1 MSGQAIVAPRSRPDG
16 ERDWFLRTSTS
27 SPSDTELLETSLSKV
42 PWAELSQAPMWAHL
56 LVAEL
61 DASFFGG
68 KVSSDPFDSHRL
80 REGVN
85 LMSRVCTRLRLTGRH
100 AATTSRAEGTSLV
113 LCLFEK
119 REDRD
124 AVGDLAAAGRSEGA
138 EEWASRRIFSLCA
151 AAHER
156 LVAVGGETDQ
166 RYAGRRRR
174 EREREAA
181 MQSLRWGDA

>member
-1 MSGQAIVAPRSRPDG
+1 MPCVRGRTVRVAG
-16 ERDWFLRTSTS
+16 FCKLRL
-27 SPSDTELLETSLSKV
+27 PCRQVLNLLEISLSKV
-42 PWAELSQAPMWAHL
+42 PWADLSQAAKQAHL

-68 KVSSDPFDSHRL
+68 KVPSDPFDSHRL
-80 REGVN
+80 REGAN
-85 LMSRVCTRLRLTGRH
+85 LLSRVCTRLGLAGRH
-100 AATTSRAEGTSLV
+100 AATTSRAEGASRV

-124 AVGDLAAAGRSEGA
+124 MVADLAAAGRSEEAGD
-138 EEWASRRIFSLCA
+138 WASRRILSLCA

-156 LVAVGGETDQ
+156 LVAVGGETDH

-181 MQSLRWGDA
+181 VQSLRWGDT

>member
-1 MSGQAIVAPRSRPDG
+1 M
-16 ERDWFLRTSTS
+16 
-27 SPSDTELLETSLSKV
+27 SKV
-42 PWAELSQAPMWAHL
+42 PWADLSQAPMQAHL

-68 KVSSDPFDSHRL
+68 KVASDPFDSHRL

-85 LMSRVCTRLRLTGRH
+85 LMSRVCTRLRLAGHH
-100 AATTSRAEGTSLV
+100 AATTSRAEGASLV

-119 REDRD
+119 RGDRD
-124 AVGDLAAAGRSEGA
+124 TVADLAAAGRSEEA
-138 EEWASRRIFSLCA
+138 AEWASRRVFSLCA

-156 LVAVGGETDQ
+156 LVAVGGETDH

-174 EREREAA
+174 ERERDAVV
-181 MQSLRWGDA
+181 QSLRWGDV

>member
-1 MSGQAIVAPRSRPDG
+1 M
-16 ERDWFLRTSTS
+16 
-27 SPSDTELLETSLSKV
+27 SKV
-42 PWAELSQAPMWAHL
+42 PWAELSQAPMQVHL

-80 REGVN
+80 REGAN
-85 LMSRVCTRLRLTGRH
+85 LLSRVCTRLRLAGRH
-100 AATTSRAEGTSLV
+100 AATTSRAEGATRV
-113 LCLFEK
+113 LCLFDK

-124 AVGDLAAAGRSEGA
+124 TVADLAAVGRSEEA
-138 EEWASRRIFSLCA
+138 RDWASIRVFSLCA

-156 LVAVGGETDQ
+156 LVAVGGETDH

-181 MQSLRWGDA
+181 VQSLRWGDI

>member
-1 MSGQAIVAPRSRPDG
+1 LVAN
-16 ERDWFLRTSTS
+16 
-27 SPSDTELLETSLSKV
+27 LLEIVLSKI
-42 PWAELSQAPMWAHL
+42 PWAELSQAPIRAHL

-68 KVSSDPFDSHRL
+68 KVSRDPFDSHRL

-85 LMSRVCTRLRLTGRH
+85 LMSRVCTRLKLVGRH
-100 AATTSRAEGTSLV
+100 AATTSRAGGGSLV

-124 AVGDLAAAGRSEGA
+124 VVADLVAAGLSEEA
-138 EEWASRRIFSLCA
+138 EPWASRRVFSLCA
-151 AAHER
+151 AAHDR
-156 LVAVGGETDQ
+156 LVAVGGETDH

-181 MQSLRWGDA
+181 TQSLRWGDA